1 LIILAATLLVDE
13 LIEAPEQAGSQVSMW
28 HFIMSEKAIPTNCDL
43 MLAVA
48 DRDGLVALEFPCR
61 WVNGCWIDTTTRRLV
76 DVHPTHWRDWLQDK

>member
-1 LIILAATLLVDE
+1 
-13 LIEAPEQAGSQVSMW
+13 MW
-28 HFIMSEKAIPTNCDL
+28 HFIMSEKAIPTNRDL

>member
-13 LIEAPEQAGSQVSMW
+13 LIEAPEQAGSQVIW